1 MWGAVSGW
9 TLIGIASYLYA
20 QRFRTNQPAQPSKVV
35 SVWLIVLLMTI
46 GVFLTRLLPYVAG
59 GAALALL
66 VCTFIKTE
74 ANWRAC
80 VLSVSG
86 LLVIASLLVFGS
98 RLFLRPYSGKT
109 VVENRDGF
117 VPQPKPV
124 GGTSELLKAPWST
137 RDRYSNWPV
146 AELMLELSRRA
157 YDDPIDAR
165 AAFQKLGFESET
177 LNDGSMQGYALA
189 IGDTVV
195 LCFRGTE
202 IDDPSDVLQDLKFIR
217 SRKSG
222 GSIHGGFDSGYV
234 GMHKQVLKFLDQ
246 HKPARVWITGH
257 SLGGALSVVCAYYLL
272 QDTKV
277 EIAGIMTFGQPMT
290 VSKGLAA
297 SLDSQIGHKYVYFIN
312 DMDPVARAVEP
323 YVHFGFMVHYVD
335 GKIIKSDPP
344 LLKYG
349 ATGDDYETPQS
360 IDTLSDAE
368 LDQVIRDLEEAEK
381 PAFDKDGN
389 PVVKGFIPN
398 VFDHFLDS
406 YQSVVDALVNGEKK

>member
-1 MWGAVSGW
+1 
-9 TLIGIASYLYA
+9 
-20 QRFRTNQPAQPSKVV
+20 
-35 SVWLIVLLMTI
+35 
-46 GVFLTRLLPYVAG
+46 
-59 GAALALL
+59 
-66 VCTFIKTE
+66 
-74 ANWRAC
+74 
-80 VLSVSG
+80 
-86 LLVIASLLVFGS
+86 
-98 RLFLRPYSGKT
+98 
-109 VVENRDGF
+109 
-117 VPQPKPV
+117 
-124 GGTSELLKAPWST
+124 
-137 RDRYSNWPV
+137 
-146 AELMLELSRRA
+146 MLELSRRA

-222 GSIHGGFDSGYV
+222 GSIHGGFDSGYM
-234 GMHKQVLKFLDQ
+234 GMHRQVLKFLDQ
-246 HKPARVWITGH
+246 HRPARVWITGH
-257 SLGGALSVVCAYYLL
+257 SLGGALSVVCAYHLL

-290 VSKGLAA
+290 VSKDLAA
-297 SLDSQIGHKYVYFIN
+297 SLDSQIGDKYVYFIN

-323 YVHFGFMVHYVD
+323 YVHFGFMVHFVD

-398 VFDHFLDS
+398 VFDHFLES
-406 YQSVVDALVNGEKK
+406 YQSVVDALVNGVKK